1 MPDTNWKKN
10 LTLFIGGQ
18 AITLIGSMVVMYAIF
33 WHITLETKSGT
44 MMMLYM
50 LVGVLPMSF
59 ISPLGGVWA
68 DRYNRKNVINIADG
82 VVTLASIA
90 VAAAIML
97 GHLSLPILLA
107 CSAVRALGQGVQM
120 PAASAVIPQIV
131 PASHLTKVNGIQ
143 SSVMSFCQLASP
155 MLGGALMMF
164 MPLQTMFLLDVVTA
178 SIGMSILHF
187 FVKVPNVKKDKS
199 LDKHGAGYYKEF
211 IGGLR
216 YIRSHKFIFRLM
228 IFIVAYSILVTP
240 AAFLTPLQAARKFG
254 DEIWRLTTIEIAFSS
269 GMIAG
274 GALLAMW
281 GGFKTRIFTVMLFC
295 LLDGIA
301 SISLGVMPNF
311 WIYIGIMFFSG
322 IFVTHIY
329 APIRTIIQSNV
340 EEKYMGRTMSVFTMI
355 ETSMMPLAML
365 VFGPIADSVSIDS
378 ILIVTGAA
386 TILLS
391 FTLLASKTF
400 RRPVV
405 SLRG

>member
-1 MPDTNWKKN
+1 MPDANWKKN
-10 LTLFIGGQ
+10 TALFIGGQ

-90 VAAAIML
+90 VAAAIMFDRL
-97 GHLSLPILLA
+97 NFEILLA
-107 CSAVRALGQGVQM
+107 CAAVRALGQGVQM

-178 SIGMSILHF
+178 TIGMSILHF
-187 FVKVPNVKKDKS
+187 LVRVPSVKKDKT
-199 LDKHGAGYYKEF
+199 LDKSDAGYYKEF

-216 YIRSHKFIFRLM
+216 YVRHHKFILRLM

-240 AAFLTPLQAARKFG
+240 AAFLTPLQVARKFG

-281 GGFKTRIFTVMLFC
+281 GGFKNRIFTVILFC
-295 LLDGIA
+295 FLDGIA

-311 WIYIGIMFFSG
+311 WIYIGIMFFAG

-329 APIRTIIQSNV
+329 APIKTIIQSNV

-365 VFGPIADSVSIDS
+365 VFGPIADRVSIDG

-386 TILLS
+386 TICLS
-391 FTLLASKTF
+391 FSLLTSKVFRGKVAS
-400 RRPVV
+400 RAR
-405 SLRG
+405 